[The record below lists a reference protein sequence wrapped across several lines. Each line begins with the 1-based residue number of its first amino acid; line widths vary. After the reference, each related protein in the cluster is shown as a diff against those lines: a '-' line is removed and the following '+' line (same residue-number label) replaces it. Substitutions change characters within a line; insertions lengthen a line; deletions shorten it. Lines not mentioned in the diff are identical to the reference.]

1 MEKTAEE
8 KEKQEIGFLFGA
20 VFGSLVVILALQYVI
35 LSNLSKVNIE
45 PKI

>member
-1 MEKTAEE
+1 MEKPAEE
-8 KEKQEIGFLFGA
+8 KEEQEITFLFWA
-20 VFGSLVVILALQYVI
+20 VFGSLVVIRALQYMI